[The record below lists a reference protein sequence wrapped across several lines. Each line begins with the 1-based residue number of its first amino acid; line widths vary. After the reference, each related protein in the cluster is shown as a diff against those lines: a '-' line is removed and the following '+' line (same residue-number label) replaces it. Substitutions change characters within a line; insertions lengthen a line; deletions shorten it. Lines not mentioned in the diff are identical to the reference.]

1 MVESASF
8 SKRPQHGFKPRASR
22 RDPLNECKSEAF
34 ELFEAMLADL
44 RLHLTSVL
52 SHIQL
57 AAPSMP
63 ITRLAAALFL
73 VALVAPASAQN
84 VVTDVPVAGGGS
96 ERVLFAG
103 PAKPL
108 AILVMLAGGDGIVE
122 ISDAGTITRL
132 GSNFL
137 LRTRALW
144 LGQGFAV
151 AILGPPNG
159 ASLLGQRHT
168 PAYADAIG
176 RAVDFTRIRA
186 NAPVWLIGTSQGS
199 TAAVNGA
206 AHLAGKV
213 AGVVLTSSVTRQ
225 NNSGETVF
233 DSEPGAITVPALIV
247 ANPGDTC
254 PSTPAADANSI
265 AAALV
270 RSPRKE
276 VVYVQSDQIRSPP
289 CEAMSPHGYLG
300 TEPIV
305 VQRISDWIRTTPVR

>member
-1 MVESASF
+1 VIGAGV
-8 SKRPQHGFKPRASR
+8 PPA
-22 RDPLNECKSEAF
+22 PIA
-34 ELFEAMLADL
+34 
-44 RLHLTSVL
+44 
-52 SHIQL
+52 QL
-57 AAPSMP
+57 AP
-63 ITRLAAALFL
+63 AALIL
-73 VALVAPASAQN
+73 AALVAPASAQN
-84 VVTDVPVAGGGS
+84 VVTDVPLAGGGS

-103 PAKPL
+103 PATPP
-108 AILVMLAGGDGIVE
+108 AVLVMLAGGDGIVE
-122 ISDAGTITRL
+122 ISGSGAITRL
-132 GSNFL
+132 GGNFL
-137 LRTRALW
+137 LRTRPLW

-151 AILGPPNG
+151 AVLGPPNG

-176 RAVDFTRIRA
+176 RAADFTRKQV

-206 AHLAGKV
+206 AHLASKI

-233 DSEPGAITVPALIV
+233 DSEPGAITIPALIV
-247 ANPGDTC
+247 ANRGDTC

-270 RSPRKE
+270 RSSRKE
-276 VVYVQSDQIRSPP
+276 VIYVESDQIRSPP

-300 TEPIV
+300 IEPIV
-305 VQRISDWIRTTPVR
+305 IQRIADWIRATPVR